1 MKEAKTYWFPLTPDS
16 RTDYVLHV
24 VRTSIQLFDK
34 QMTVAGAGLEDLVGF
49 YAQREAGRVIPYLND
64 WQTAITIEMSMNR
77 HDYFRKVYNIL
88 DFISDVGG
96 LYGAVSPI
104 CIIFLII
111 FNFWSS

>member
-1 MKEAKTYWFPLTPDS
+1 M
-16 RTDYVLHV
+16 
-24 VRTSIQLFDK
+24 QLLDN
-34 QMTVAGAGLEDLVGF
+34 QMTVAGVGLVEEVGF
-49 YAQREAGRVIPYLND
+49 FLERKAGRTIPYLTD
-64 WQTAITIEMSMNR
+64 WQTAITFEMNMDR